1 MKSSEDED
9 DEATNF
15 EIGCDKAGRMKK
27 LKISA
32 TVNDELKVSNFMKF
46 KYVLCKHPQSCF
58 WYQVKSVPQN
68 FLKGAA
74 MGGYASFLILILK
87 SKRERGIPKSVFE
100 ILIEIYRT
108 QKKLMCR
115 MGCLAASF
123 SFLYKFFLC
132 LLRAYFQSSFHR
144 SFPFFSGC
152 NHPTYLGL
160 TSMCSFRLDHDPP
173 SLLPA

>member
-1 MKSSEDED
+1 MKSLPERFKASTNTIPKPPSSKLPKSASITSGLPYDSDDDPDFQAIAHLKIMKSSEDED

-15 EIGCDKAGRMKK
+15 EIGCDKEGRMKK

-74 MGGYASFLILILK
+74 MAGYASFLILILK

-108 QKKLMCR
+108 
-115 MGCLAASF
+115 
-123 SFLYKFFLC
+123 
-132 LLRAYFQSSFHR
+132 
-144 SFPFFSGC
+144 
-152 NHPTYLGL
+152 
-160 TSMCSFRLDHDPP
+160 
-173 SLLPA
+173 